1 AIVRGKQHLISFDPR
16 SRQIVWSSKYAAPG
30 VPGWQKIAMTAIT
43 IAAAVTSQASE
54 ASLAQQGFSSAAN
67 RENRN
72 FINLMS
78 NYEQFITKRYSAT
91 KAEGNYVYVLTDL
104 KVDKEKGA
112 GLIGVNMNTGQG
124 DRQILFK
131 DKEPDYEVDEAFG
144 RVFNLK
150 NSRELAAFVIR

>member
-1 AIVRGKQHLISFDPR
+1 
-16 SRQIVWSSKYAAPG
+16 
-30 VPGWQKIAMTAIT
+30 
-43 IAAAVTSQASE
+43 
-54 ASLAQQGFSSAAN
+54 
-67 RENRN
+67 
-72 FINLMS
+72 MS

-104 KVDKEKGA
+104 KMDKEKGA

-131 DKEPDYEVDEAFG
+131 EKEPDYEVDEAFG

-150 NSRELAAFVIR
+150 NARELSAFVIK